1 MKSTSSIVYLIF
13 LLFSITRVSTAEEP
27 DTSKFHKVV
36 LSKLLRNF
44 QSGNPIY
51 SDKFIA
57 ELLVNGKDSQEKV
70 KARLTQLISRLHMEQ
85 QKRSDLWKLIISKS
99 SPQFQSD
106 RAEKL
111 MKYWIQESQNIL
123 KSNKNFLIE
132 KSMRQAA
139 RKSKIPFFQSKSYLL
154 RVLDWAI
161 NEGQNI
167 NSEKPLGIIVS
178 GKSNRYEINIDPLLL
193 FFKSQDE
200 AFAREQIRELHRFI
214 IPSLVRRLP
223 ESERILWCVRERES
237 NALVKPNYQITFRVE
252 NFSFTGSNLDVRPC
266 IELEIEVIDWTT
278 RTLVTRQQLSHCS
291 SKVGSSNST
300 SLSPFWDEIADQIR
314 DLVTI
319 QFTKE

>member
-123 KSNKNFLIE
+123 NSNKNYLIE

-154 RVLDWAI
+154 RQVY
-161 NEGQNI
+161 
-167 NSEKPLGIIVS
+167 S
-178 GKSNRYEINIDPLLL
+178 
-193 FFKSQDE
+193 
-200 AFAREQIRELHRFI
+200 
-214 IPSLVRRLP
+214 
-223 ESERILWCVRERES
+223 
-237 NALVKPNYQITFRVE
+237 
-252 NFSFTGSNLDVRPC
+252 
-266 IELEIEVIDWTT
+266 
-278 RTLVTRQQLSHCS
+278 
-291 SKVGSSNST
+291 
-300 SLSPFWDEIADQIR
+300 
-314 DLVTI
+314 
-319 QFTKE
+319 